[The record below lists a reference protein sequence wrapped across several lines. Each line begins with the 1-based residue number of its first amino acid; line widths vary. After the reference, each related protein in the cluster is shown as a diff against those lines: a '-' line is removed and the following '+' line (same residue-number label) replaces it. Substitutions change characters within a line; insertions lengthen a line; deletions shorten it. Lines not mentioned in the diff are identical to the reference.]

1 MALRPY
7 QQQAIEDLRSL
18 FRKGLRRILYQ
29 LSTGGGKTHVFAEIT
44 RLAHEKKLRVWI
56 LVPRKKLL
64 RQASKTLAEAGIPHG
79 RINAAQK
86 ESRAFAV
93 HAVSQ
98 PTLMRRIKSN
108 KIKNW
113 ADIIVVDEAHLSLN
127 QQIQIKEAAPE
138 NIIMIG
144 VTGTPKETSGR
155 GLSELYQDI
164 ILGPKHSELV
174 ELGYLSPFKYFC
186 PPFDFK
192 IKKRGDDYDPKTME
206 EILKSRQ
213 IYGKVINHY
222 KELALGL
229 RTLVFCPSVKNA
241 EETAQRFRDHGYNF
255 ESLDG
260 SMLESKIEM
269 IIAALEEG
277 KIDGITSCD
286 LVTFG
291 VDIKNLECVI
301 LLRKTMSL
309 TQFFQMLGRLTRP
322 ALGKE
327 YGIVLDHMGN
337 FREHAVGTGET
348 ISEKFDVGWRKHFHG
363 SEKNQRPKG
372 EVVASLK
379 LCNSCFMYYSGT
391 GSCPHCGV
399 GRDEKKPAGYE
410 EIDGRLIEVKGPIK
424 FFDREKIEQRQIQE
438 KVDGLIQRLKI
449 ELTDAGLSE
458 LLKQA
463 EERGWNAMKIYWEL
477 SAGMMAVNVPL
488 LHSIQRLRRYK
499 TGWIWMQT
507 KTIEKRLGR

>member
-44 RLAHEKKLRVWI
+44 RLAHEKNLRVWI

-64 RQASKTLAEAGIPHG
+64 RQASKTLTEGGIPHG

-113 ADIIVVDEAHLSLN
+113 PDIIVVDEAHLSLN

-174 ELGYLSPFKYFC
+174 GDGYLSPFKYFC

-192 IKKRGDDYDPKTME
+192 IKKKGDDYDPKTME
-206 EILKSRQ
+206 DILESRQ

-229 RTLVFCPSVKNA
+229 RTLIFSPSVKNA
-241 EETAQRFRDHGYNF
+241 EETAQRFRDHGYKF

-260 SMLESKIEM
+260 SMSEGKIEM
-269 IIAALEEG
+269 IITALEEG
-277 KIDGITSCD
+277 GIDGICSCD
-286 LVTFG
+286 LITFG
-291 VDIKNLECVI
+291 VDIKYLECII

-309 TQFFQMLGRLTRP
+309 TQYFQMLGRGTRP
-322 ALGKE
+322 LGKE
-327 YGIVLDHMGN
+327 FCIVLDHMGN
-337 FREHAVGTGET
+337 FRDHAVGIGET
-348 ISEKFDVGWRKHFHG
+348 ISEKFDVDWRKHFYG
-363 SEKNQRPKG
+363 GEKNQRPKG

-379 LCNSCFMYYSGT
+379 LCNSCFMYYSGA

-399 GRDEKKPAGYE
+399 GRDEKKPAGYT
-410 EIDGRLIEVKGPIK
+410 EIDGRLIEVKGPIA
-424 FFDREKIEQRQIQE
+424 FYDREVVERRQIQE
-438 KVDGLIQRLKI
+438 KIDGLISRLKI
-449 ELTDAGLSE
+449 ELTDAGLAE

-477 SAGMMAVNVPL
+477 SAGMLAVNVPL
-488 LHSIQRLRRYK
+488 LHSIQRLRGYK
-499 TGWIWMQT
+499 TGWVWMQT